1 MKTTVHISDSL
12 LEEVRQQAVREKT
25 SLRALIEEGL
35 RKIMAERKRK
45 SAFRLRKATF
55 KGHGL
60 QTHMAD
66 ASWEEIRDTAY
77 KGRGA

>member
-35 RKIMAERKRK
+35 RKVMAERKQK